1 MKFWHTQA
9 DIDEAYEKG
18 HISRRRAVGLAEH
31 AKMAKAEIDTLTTCF
46 EYMRLGEFD
55 AALDA
60 YARVESY
67 RATVAYLAQVHSLEY
82 VS

>member
-9 DIDEAYEKG
+9 DIDAAYEKG
-18 HISRRRAVGLAEH
+18 YISGRRAVGLAEH
-31 AKMAKAEIDTLTTCF
+31 AKMTKVEADTLHDCF

-67 RATVAYLAQVHSLEY
+67 RATSAYLAKVYSLEY
-82 VS
+82 AD